1 MTTTAGTA
9 SPASGDP
16 WSALIDP
23 LVPIIEK
30 RLRELGAAIEAGWV
44 ESQLDLNKGPEWDL
58 AIPLHRPANSAH
70 RTPPEFASEAARVLP
85 LPDGVVRVEAVGAY
99 LNFSVDPAGLA
110 EATIG
115 EVVARGTSFG
125 TRATTGPAACVEH
138 TSANPTGP
146 LHVGRIR
153 NSIIGDTLARVLRA
167 AGQPVTTQYYVDDV
181 GRQAAMVTW
190 IWSKPATEWPS
201 EIREAL
207 AGARLDDPDERPD
220 LRYGRPYP
228 FVSAFLKTHPD
239 AAQEVAAIT
248 EALEAGRPPA
258 RHHEIIQATLEG
270 MLASLQRIG
279 VTFDELVWES
289 GFLADG
295 SVPKVVER
303 LAKAPHAV
311 REENGALAIEA
322 SGYGLPKE
330 SAKIIVARGNGTS
343 LYVTRDIAY
352 HLSKFARFPRVI
364 DVLGQ
369 DHLLHAR
376 TLEALLNEMG
386 EARRP
391 EFVLYQYLTAPSG
404 RAMSTRQGTAVH
416 LDTLLDEA
424 VELARRE
431 VRSRWPESPE
441 EEVER
446 IATAVASGA
455 VRYHILRIAPDKAV
469 AFRWEDALSFEG
481 RSGPFVQ
488 YAYVRATSLLKK
500 AEGESAPFALRG
512 ADLAAPE
519 ERELIRTISR
529 WPRTV
534 AYAARSAHVH
544 TVAGY
549 AHDLAESFNRFY
561 QTVPVLKAEAER
573 SSRLALVDASRTTLG
588 SVLGILGV
596 PILDRM

>member
-1 MTTTAGTA
+1 
-9 SPASGDP
+9 
-16 WSALIDP
+16 
-23 LVPIIEK
+23 
-30 RLRELGAAIEAGWV
+30 
-44 ESQLDLNKGPEWDL
+44 
-58 AIPLHRPANSAH
+58 
-70 RTPPEFASEAARVLP
+70 
-85 LPDGVVRVEAVGAY
+85 
-99 LNFSVDPAGLA
+99 
-110 EATIG
+110 
-115 EVVARGTSFG
+115 
-125 TRATTGPAACVEH
+125 
-138 TSANPTGP
+138 
-146 LHVGRIR
+146 
-153 NSIIGDTLARVLRA
+153 
-167 AGQPVTTQYYVDDV
+167 
-181 GRQAAMVTW
+181 MVTW
-190 IWSKPATEWPS
+190 IWSRPPAEWPS
-201 EIREAL
+201 EILDAL
-207 AGARLDDPDERPD
+207 AGTPLDDPNERPD
-220 LRYGRPYP
+220 LHYGRPYP
-228 FVSAFLKTHPD
+228 LVSAYLKTHPD

-248 EALEAGRPPA
+248 ETLEAGRAPP
-258 RHHEIIQATLEG
+258 RHHEIVEATLKG
-270 MLASLQRIG
+270 MLASLERIG

-303 LAKAPHAV
+303 LTNAPHAI

-391 EFVLYQYLTAPSG
+391 EFVLYQYLTAPTG
-404 RAMSTRQGTAVH
+404 RAMSTRKGTAVY

-424 VELARRE
+424 IELARQE
-431 VRSRWPESPE
+431 VRSRWPESPDA
-441 EEVER
+441 EVER
-446 IATAVASGA
+446 IAAAVASGA

-500 AEGESAPFALRG
+500 AEGESPPFRLRG
-512 ADLAAPE
+512 ADLGAPE
-519 ERELIRTISR
+519 ERDLIRTISR

-544 TVAGY
+544 AVATY
-549 AHDLAESFNRFY
+549 AHDLAEAFNRFY
-561 QTVPVLKAEAER
+561 QAVPVLKAGAER
-573 SSRLALVDASRTTLG
+573 SSRLALVEASRTTLG
-588 SVLGILGV
+588 VVLDLLGV
-596 PILDRM
+596 PSIDRM